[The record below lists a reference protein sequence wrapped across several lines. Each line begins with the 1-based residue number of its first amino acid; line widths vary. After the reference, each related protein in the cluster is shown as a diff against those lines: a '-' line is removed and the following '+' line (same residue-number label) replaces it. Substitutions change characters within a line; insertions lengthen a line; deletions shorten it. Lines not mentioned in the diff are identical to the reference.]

1 MKRIIPITLIAFSL
15 AACTSSPKT
24 ASEFWYGQG
33 ERFGSHG
40 YAIDNNSLADIKGKV
55 EFDESAYLAG
65 YEKGK
70 SEFCDPYKA
79 FEKGIKGT
87 RYTDQCVDMPQ
98 EVMIKAEWQRGWDA
112 FIGADFYRVR

>member
-1 MKRIIPITLIAFSL
+1 MKRFIPIALIAFSL
-15 AACTSSPKT
+15 VACSSSPKT

-33 ERFGSHG
+33 ERFGSRG
-40 YAIDNNSLADIKGKV
+40 YAIDNDSLVDIQEKV
-55 EFDESAYLAG
+55 GFDESAYLAG

-87 RYTDQCVDMPQ
+87 RYTEQCADMPQ

-112 FIGADFYRVR
+112 FIGADFYKFR

>member
-1 MKRIIPITLIAFSL
+1 MKYIISAALIVFSL
-15 AACTSSPKT
+15 SACTSQPKT
-24 ASEFWYGQG
+24 GSEFWYGQG

-40 YAIDNNSLADIKGKV
+40 YSIDNDALTDIKDKV

-70 SEFCDPYKA
+70 AEYCDPYKA

-87 RYTDQCVDMPQ
+87 RYTDQCLGMPQ
-98 EVMIKAEWQRGWDA
+98 ETMIKAEWQRGWDA